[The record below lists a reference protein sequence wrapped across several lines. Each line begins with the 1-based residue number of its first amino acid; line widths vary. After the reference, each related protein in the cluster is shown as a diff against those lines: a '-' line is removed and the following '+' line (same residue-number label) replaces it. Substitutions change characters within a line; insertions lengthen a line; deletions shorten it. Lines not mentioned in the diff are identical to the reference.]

1 MNKNREPDLDSIRS
15 EPIWNNNNIKFKGHP
30 LFYRNWCKA
39 GIVYLQDLWVNG
51 HIMRYEQIEQT
62 VGTNGRLLFECNALV
77 NAIPESWKT
86 RMDSNYQAM
95 IIPQEINTEI
105 GPLSNLTN
113 KKIRNV
119 FDKLKNH
126 DICAANFWKQK
137 MNVKIEDYFTIA
149 HESTKESRLRLLHF
163 KFIHNIYPP
172 NILLNKMGLATTK
185 QCLWCTEIDYIEH
198 AFYQCT
204 KLENFW
210 RNVKQYILINYD
222 WRLEINENIA
232 LFGMSKAEIE
242 DAEIRKKVNHIILIA
257 KLAISKYKCGKC
269 KSLAL
274 IFEAELKMRSHKI

>member
-1 MNKNREPDLDSIRS
+1 MDSIRS
-15 EPIWNNNNIKFKGHP
+15 EPIWNNKNIKFKGHP
-30 LFYRNWCKA
+30 LFYRNLCKA

-62 VGTNGRLLFECNALV
+62 VGTNGGLLFEYNALV

-137 MNVKIEDYFTIA
+137 MNVKI
-149 HESTKESRLRLLHF
+149 
-163 KFIHNIYPP
+163 
-172 NILLNKMGLATTK
+172 
-185 QCLWCTEIDYIEH
+185 
-198 AFYQCT
+198 
-204 KLENFW
+204 
-210 RNVKQYILINYD
+210 
-222 WRLEINENIA
+222 
-232 LFGMSKAEIE
+232 
-242 DAEIRKKVNHIILIA
+242 
-257 KLAISKYKCGKC
+257 
-269 KSLAL
+269 
-274 IFEAELKMRSHKI
+274 